1 MIPKTTKVLVV
12 DDFVVFRTLVQKA
25 LSELGYV
32 NLETATNGEEALEL
46 LNKAKEA
53 GQPFE
58 LVLCDWN
65 MPKMDGLDL
74 LKNCRKNEGLKALTF
89 VMVTAEADNHRVNEA
104 FEAGAD
110 DYITK
115 PINKNQLAD
124 KLLTIKQRPP
134 Q

>member
-1 MIPKTTKVLVV
+1 MIPKTAKVLVV

-46 LNKAKEA
+46 LIKAKEA

-124 KLLTIKQRPP
+124 KLLTIKQRSP

>member
-1 MIPKTTKVLVV
+1 MIPKTAKVLVV

-58 LVLCDWN
+58 LVLSDWN

-124 KLLTIKQRPP
+124 KLLIIKQRSP

>member
-1 MIPKTTKVLVV
+1 MIPKTAKVLVV

-58 LVLCDWN
+58 LVLSDWN

>member
-1 MIPKTTKVLVV
+1 MIPKTAKVLVV

-58 LVLCDWN
+58 LVLSDWN

-124 KLLTIKQRPP
+124 KLLTIKQRSP